1 MLSSLCD
8 LGDYCPGMATQPPRI
23 CDRCGAEN
31 TPRAKACT
39 ICGGTRFAPKWV
51 RQLRRV
57 NKQFAVQVTDPHPD
71 SGAKEPRLTLSK
83 WWPGGSRSFN
93 INGRAQW
100 AAVRRAVDELSPYLK
115 WSTKSEI
122 AEALKE
128 QEKDSKALDKQLHR
142 VTTDDPTILSRIVE
156 GIDFRKVSEEDLPE
170 VARQISSVAQALV
183 GAERGMRLA
192 IEQVVKRLPKQGK
205 KATESLAELMD
216 QLTLRQI
223 TAVTAE
229 VQRRM
234 ELLAAFKSRMLD
246 DRTYEIRGDNSI
258 HRLLEGAMWLVDER
272 YWLMHSNEALRTIV
286 GRQLARADKKFER
299 QRPDFVCGTVDR
311 KLIIIE
317 IKRPSHLLTV
327 DDLNQLERYV
337 TICEE
342 NSKDFSSLEA
352 AVLVGRRTNSALD
365 RTLKHRSGR
374 FKVRTYTDLLHD
386 TELRYKKLS
395 RRHDRL
401 KSTRYAPARAS
412 EPGGPV
418 SDRGRA
424 RPGLVPNRI
433 HIRGAPHPR
442 QRVRASEPP

>member
-1 MLSSLCD
+1 MLPSLCD
-8 LGDYCPGMATQPPRI
+8 LGDYSTDMATQPPRV

-31 TPRAKACT
+31 TPRAKACAS
-39 ICGGTRFAPKWV
+39 CGSTRFAPKWV

-57 NKQFAVQVTDPHPD
+57 NKQFAVQVTNPHPD
-71 SGAKEPRLTLSK
+71 SAAKDLRLTLSK

-93 INGRAQW
+93 INGRPQW
-100 AAVRRAVDELSPYLK
+100 DAVRRAVDELSPYLK
-115 WSTKSEI
+115 WSTEAEI
-122 AEALKE
+122 AEELQK
-128 QEKDSKALDKQLHR
+128 QEKGGKALDKQLRR
-142 VTTDDPTILSRIVE
+142 VAGADPTILSRIVA
-156 GIDFRKVSEEDLPE
+156 GIDFRRVSDEDLPE
-170 VARQISSVAQALV
+170 VARQISSVAEALA

-192 IEQVVKRLPKQGK
+192 IEQVVRRLPKQGK

-229 VQRRM
+229 VQRRV
-234 ELLAAFKSRMLD
+234 EALTVFKSRMLD

-286 GRQLARADKKFER
+286 GRQLGRADRKFER

-317 IKRPSHLLTV
+317 IKRPSHVLTV

-342 NSKDFSSLEA
+342 NSKDFSTLEA
-352 AVLVGRRTNSALD
+352 AVLVGRRTNLALD

-374 FKVRTYTDLLHD
+374 FKVRTYSDLLQD
-386 TELRYKKLS
+386 TELRYKKYL
-395 RRHDRL
+395 D
-401 KSTRYAPARAS
+401 AMA
-412 EPGGPV
+412 
-418 SDRGRA
+418 D
-424 RPGLVPNRI
+424 
-433 HIRGAPHPR
+433 
-442 QRVRASEPP
+442 

>member
-1 MLSSLCD
+1 MLSSSCD

-31 TPRAKACT
+31 TSRAKVCT

-100 AAVRRAVDELSPYLK
+100 DAVRRAVDELSPYLK
-115 WSTKSEI
+115 WSTKAEI

-128 QEKDSKALDKQLHR
+128 QEKESKALDKQLRR

-234 ELLAAFKSRMLD
+234 EVLAAFKSRMLD

-286 GRQLARADKKFER
+286 GRQLARVDKKFER
-299 QRPDFVCGTVDR
+299 QRPISSVGR
-311 KLIIIE
+311 SIA
-317 IKRPSHLLTV
+317 S
-327 DDLNQLERYV
+327 
-337 TICEE
+337 
-342 NSKDFSSLEA
+342 SSSLRSS
-352 AVLVGRRTNSALD
+352 GRRMCWLLRISTSWSGTSRSAR
-365 RTLKHRSGR
+365 RTARTSAVWKPQCSWVAERTPLSIGR
-374 FKVRTYTDLLHD
+374 
-386 TELRYKKLS
+386 
-395 RRHDRL
+395 
-401 KSTRYAPARAS
+401 
-412 EPGGPV
+412 
-418 SDRGRA
+418 
-424 RPGLVPNRI
+424 
-433 HIRGAPHPR
+433 
-442 QRVRASEPP
+442 